1 MNLHVFLPKS
11 LSSVSLCVFSAVC
24 DFADYPPS
32 SPAAEQKVHGG
43 VGSLVKGLTLPSN
56 MVPIETRHKTS
67 CQHQTI
73 IKCTCVSLAFYSDVN
88 SNTVLQ

>member
-1 MNLHVFLPKS
+1 MCVSVFT
-11 LSSVSLCVFSAVC
+11 AVC

-67 CQHQTI
+67 CQQQTI
-73 IKCTCVSLAFYSDVN
+73 IKCTCVSSAFYSNVN
-88 SNTVLQ
+88 SDTGLK